1 MKRVRFLVIFFALL
15 ALFELPLLVPAVDA
29 NVIQPLNTVITS
41 ASGALLRVVGENVR
55 TMGTVITGSCFAVD
69 LKNGCNG
76 VEATLFLVAAVLAF
90 PAPPKQRII
99 AAIGGA
105 ALIQGANFIRIMSL
119 YLLGCY
125 RRSWFDAFHL
135 TVWQSI
141 IFALAVGVFM
151 LWTRRVTAAA
161 HAS

>member
-1 MKRVRFLVIFFALL
+1 MKRVRFLVIFFVLL
-15 ALFELPLLVPAVDA
+15 ALFEIPLLLPAVDQH
-29 NVIQPLNTVITS
+29 VIVPLNTAITNL
-41 ASGALLRVVGENVR
+41 SGAMLRLIGENVR
-55 TMGTVITGSCFAVD
+55 TTGTVISGSCFAVD

-90 PAPPKQRII
+90 PAPWRQRLI
-99 AAIGGA
+99 AALAGA
-105 ALIQGANFIRIMSL
+105 ALIQGVNFIRIMSL

-125 RRSWFDAFHL
+125 RRSWFEAFHI

-151 LWTRRVTAAA
+151 LWTRRVTAANA
-161 HAS
+161 A